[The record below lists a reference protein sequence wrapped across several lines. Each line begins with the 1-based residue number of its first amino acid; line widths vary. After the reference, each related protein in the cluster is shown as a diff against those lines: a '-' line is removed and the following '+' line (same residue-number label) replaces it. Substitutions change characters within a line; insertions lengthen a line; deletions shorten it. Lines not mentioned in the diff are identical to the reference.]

1 MIHFTSVLLIGILPL
16 LMMAGP
22 EQQRPLLTI
31 DFSLDSKPNGEMGHT
46 SIQYFLTEKGEE
58 FDVRNVHDWAFQ
70 ASHHRELSKSS
81 VRKIVVLLRQLPDP
95 EEENI
100 PRDWL
105 VTLTFRDG
113 NYVKVCEYYRKRL
126 PRALKEVL
134 ELLGGIRFELKD
146 TIGFSST

>member
-1 MIHFTSVLLIGILPL
+1 
-16 LMMAGP
+16 
-22 EQQRPLLTI
+22 
-31 DFSLDSKPNGEMGHT
+31 
-46 SIQYFLTEKGEE
+46 
-58 FDVRNVHDWAFQ
+58 
-70 ASHHRELSKSS
+70 LSKSS

-113 NYVKVCEYYRKRL
+113 NYVKVCEYHRKRL